1 MRGEKDMFNNFLD
14 LKALPKYRSI
24 DYGTEKCNCIRVV
37 VILSSYSF
45 ATDSGD
51 LQIRN
56 DMLNIKTRLKQM
68 GYEIDARSLYD
79 SKYYSLWD
87 FFYITKKLN

>member
-1 MRGEKDMFNNFLD
+1 
-14 LKALPKYRSI
+14 
-24 DYGTEKCNCIRVV
+24 
-37 VILSSYSF
+37 
-45 ATDSGD
+45 
-51 LQIRN
+51 
-56 DMLNIKTRLKQM
+56 MLNIKTRLKQM